1 MIFIKIRLTSR
12 TERRIKVEDEAKQK
26 LIDAGV
32 NFNAGMTRFM
42 NKEDIYLKF
51 LKRIEGDENF
61 NLLRQKINEGNA
73 KGAFEVAHTIKGV
86 CANLSIDGINAVV
99 DPMVEILRSGSL
111 ENVEQMMEEVD
122 RIYEGVV
129 QAIREVCG

>member
-1 MIFIKIRLTSR
+1 MCSHI
-12 TERRIKVEDEAKQK
+12 ERRIKVEAEAKQK

-32 NFNAGMTRFM
+32 NYSAGVTRFM
-42 NKEDIYLKF
+42 NKEEIYIKF

-61 NLLRQKINEGNA
+61 NILRQKINEGDA
-73 KGAFEVAHTIKGV
+73 EGAFAAAHTLKGV

-99 DPMVEILRSGSL
+99 NPMVEILRSGSL
-111 ENVEQMMEEVD
+111 ENVEPMMKEVE
-122 RIYEGVV
+122 RIYGEVV

>member
-1 MIFIKIRLTSR
+1 M
-12 TERRIKVEDEAKQK
+12 EAEAKQK

-32 NFNAGMTRFM
+32 NYSAGVTRFM
-42 NKEDIYLKF
+42 NKEEIYIKF

-61 NLLRQKINEGNA
+61 NILRQKINEGDA
-73 KGAFEVAHTIKGV
+73 EGAFAAAHTLKGV

-99 DPMVEILRSGSL
+99 NPMVEILRSGSL
-111 ENVEQMMEEVD
+111 ENVEPMMKEVE
-122 RIYEGVV
+122 RIYGEVV